1 VAVEH
6 PGLVTTSP
14 APVPDA
20 AVERRPRRRGTVH
33 PYVRLRRDAVARY
46 GVSSRQVAS
55 RLGVAPSTYDDWRR
69 SEGAVT
75 VHRGVVV
82 LPDVPARP
90 EQPIAAALLA
100 VGAGAVAGG
109 TTAVYLHGWFDR
121 VPDPLTILV
130 PHGRWTPTLTG
141 VEVMQT
147 RRLPATDHT
156 EVRRLACTDVDRT
169 VLDRVLVLGSGDEGL
184 AIVLTALQRRATTI
198 ERLRGIARDAGPR
211 RGRQLERVLDRLGEG
226 TGPDS
231 IFEHLVAE
239 RLREEGLD
247 PVLGHPVVA
256 GRWRCSLDLAFPDER
271 VAVECDGFA
280 FHRTPRDLAR
290 DHERQNRLVRAGWRV
305 LRISWHR
312 WSREPEAVVAELR
325 ELLASAR

>member
-1 VAVEH
+1 
-6 PGLVTTSP
+6 
-14 APVPDA
+14 
-20 AVERRPRRRGTVH
+20 VH

-46 GVSSRQVAS
+46 GVSSRQVAA

-69 SEGAVT
+69 VEGAVT
-75 VHRGVVV
+75 LHRGVVV
-82 LPDVPARP
+82 LPDVPERP

-100 VGAGAVAGG
+100 VGAGAVVGG
-109 TTAVYLHGWFDR
+109 ATAAYLHGWRDR

-130 PHGRWTPTLTG
+130 PHGRWAPTLTG
-141 VEVMQT
+141 VEVVQT
-147 RRLPATDHT
+147 RRLPATDRT

-169 VLDRVLVLGSGDEGL
+169 LLDRVLDLGSGDEGL

-198 ERLRGIARDAGPR
+198 ERLRAIVRDAGPR
-211 RGRQLERVLDRLGEG
+211 RGRQLERVLDRLGDG
-226 TGPDS
+226 TRPDS
-231 IFEHLVAE
+231 IFEHLVAA
-239 RLREEGLD
+239 RLRAEGLD
-247 PVLGHPVVA
+247 PVLGHPVIV
-256 GRWRCSLDLAFPDER
+256 GTWRCSIDLAFPDER

-290 DHERQNRLVRAGWRV
+290 DHERQNALVRAGWRV

-312 WSREPEAVVAELR
+312 WSRDPDAVLAELR